1 MIINLENIFWSSI
14 FGALVS
20 PLVVG
25 LVIWWVGKNNSD
37 KRVKNEA
44 IRDIMYYRGDYST
57 PEFRRSL
64 NKVSITFHKDE
75 EIRQQIRNLYE
86 EINNPINVASNIN
99 RKIVGLIYN
108 LCHKNGFK
116 GITEYD
122 IDQAFPE
129 RQVPTLT
136 VASQSSP
143 KQSLGKQNTKVN
155 KKK

>member
-1 MIINLENIFWSSI
+1 MNINFSSI
-14 FGALVS
+14 ISTLVG

-25 LVIWWVGKNNSD
+25 LVIWWVNKNDSD

-75 EIRQQIRNLYE
+75 EIRQQIRKLYE
-86 EINNPINVASNIN
+86 DINNPINTTLTVN
-99 RKIVGLIYN
+99 RKIVSLIYN
-108 LCHKNGFK
+108 LCHKNGFE

-129 RQVPTLT
+129 RQTP
-136 VASQSSP
+136 APSP
-143 KQSLGKQNTKVN
+143 LPQESLGKQSKKLVVKNGKKV
-155 KKK
+155 K

>member
-1 MIINLENIFWSSI
+1 MNINFSSI
-14 FGALVS
+14 ISTLVG

-25 LVIWWVGKNNSD
+25 LVIWWVNKNDSD

-75 EIRQQIRNLYE
+75 EIRQQIRKLYE
-86 EINNPINVASNIN
+86 DINNPINTTLTVN
-99 RKIVGLIYN
+99 RKIVSLIYN
-108 LCHKNGFK
+108 LCHKNGFE

-129 RQVPTLT
+129 RQTP
-136 VASQSSP
+136 APSP
-143 KQSLGKQNTKVN
+143 LPQESLRKQSKKLVVKNGKKV
-155 KKK
+155 K